1 MWPVTT
7 WYVIWIECCEPWPNV
22 CGGSAV
28 GGIVF
33 SVTHIFLDVRKKKT
47 LMECLVP
54 FWPWHVS
61 DIQVE
66 VLLIRKVW
74 RRPRRANKL

>member
-1 MWPVTT
+1 M
-7 WYVIWIECCEPWPNV
+7 
-22 CGGSAV
+22 